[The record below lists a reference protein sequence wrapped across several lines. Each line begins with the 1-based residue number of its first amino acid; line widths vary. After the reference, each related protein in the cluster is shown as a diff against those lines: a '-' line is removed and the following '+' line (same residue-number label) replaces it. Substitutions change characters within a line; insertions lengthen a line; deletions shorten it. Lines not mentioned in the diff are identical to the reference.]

1 MELEQAIYS
10 RRAVRQYAEEA
21 PGERTLRKLIDAAIQ
36 APSAINEQP
45 WSFTVVTDR
54 DLLERISVKTKSY
67 LRRSAPGRF
76 IPESLHARLEDPQ
89 FDILH
94 HAPALIVIASVTHSR
109 WAVEN
114 CALAAENLMLAACAE
129 GLGSCWIG
137 LAQTWLTT
145 AAARKTLGLPA
156 DHLPVAPIIVG
167 RPVASP
173 AAVPRKEPRIRW
185 IGP

>member
-1 MELEQAIYS
+1 MELEQAFYS
-10 RRAVRQYAEEA
+10 RRAVRQYAEKV
-21 PGERTLRKLIDAAIQ
+21 PGEGTLRKLIDAAIQ
-36 APSAINEQP
+36 APSALNEQP

-54 DLLERISVKTKSY
+54 NLLERISAKTKAH
-67 LRRSAPGRF
+67 LRRIAPGRI

-94 HAPALIVIASVTHSR
+94 RAPALIVISSVTRDR
-109 WAVEN
+109 WAAEN

-137 LAQTWLTT
+137 LAQTWLAT
-145 AAARKTLGLPA
+145 AAGRKALGLPA

-167 RPVASP
+167 TPAASP
-173 AAVPRKEPRIRW
+173 APVPRKEPRIRW